1 MQLLNKMTFEGLCI
15 ISSRLP
21 LVNNSITEPLYV
33 IAMEVLSSFCQ
44 NMPQDE
50 NSSLAVR
57 VDLENSVKHWPD
69 YEEKKYLMK
78 RLSQND

>member
-1 MQLLNKMTFEGLCI
+1 
-15 ISSRLP
+15 
-21 LVNNSITEPLYV
+21 
-33 IAMEVLSSFCQ
+33 MEVLSSFCQ